1 MSPARVH
8 RASPEDL
15 GRDPGFRALLASAS
29 DASGGA
35 FDELVSSVRGM
46 DLLVVPGGRGG
57 GPVALVLYRRLDG
70 VAVEIEYLAVD
81 RAHRHT
87 GMATALVQRVQQDT
101 ASMVV
106 ARTDGDAIG
115 FYRAAGFQTS
125 DSVPDPRWPLRR
137 RYLCVLPRMALLR
150 ELEADSGSLEW
161 VTGSPTAQ
169 PVQVVPARAAWSQH
183 YAALADRLGDALGAG
198 ALAIDHLGSTS
209 VHGLDAK
216 PVIDVVLTVPDPD
229 DEALYV
235 PLLEA
240 AGFVLRLREP
250 RWYRHRLLVPAP
262 GSGLPAAN
270 IHVFAPGSPETSRM
284 LAFRDWLRTHEAD
297 RDAYARIKRAAAAQ
311 INDAGGGKGLVMDYN
326 AAKEPFILQLYER
339 ILHGHRHPG
348 PAT

>member
-1 MSPARVH
+1 MSPAPVQ

-15 GRDPGFRALLASAS
+15 GSNPGFRALLANAS
-29 DASGGA
+29 HTTCGALDA
-35 FDELVSSVRGM
+35 LISSVLGM
-46 DLLVVPGGRGG
+46 DMLVVPGGHGG
-57 GPVALVLYRRLDG
+57 EPVALALYRRLDG
-70 VAVEIEYLAVD
+70 VAVEIKCLAVD
-81 RAHRHT
+81 RSHRHL
-87 GMATALVQRVQQDT
+87 GMATALVQRIQQDT

-106 ARTDGDAIG
+106 ARTDDDAIG

-125 DSVPDPRWPLRR
+125 DFTPDPRWPSRR
-137 RYLCVLPRMALLR
+137 RYLCVLPLSALLR
-150 ELEADSGSLEW
+150 QLEADSGSLEW

-169 PVQVVPARAAWSQH
+169 PVRVVPARAAWREH

-198 ALAIDHLGSTS
+198 AWAIEHLGSTS

-229 DEALYV
+229 NEALYI

-240 AGFVLRLREP
+240 AGLVLRLREP

-262 GSGLPAAN
+262 DSGLPEAN

-297 RDAYARIKRAAAAQ
+297 RDAYGRIKRAAAAQ
-311 INDAGGGKGLVMDYN
+311 INDAGCGKGLVMDYN
-326 AAKEPFILQLYER
+326 AAKEPFMLGLLER
-339 ILHGHRHPG
+339 ILRGPLAHRPRG
-348 PAT
+348 